1 MTINI
6 NIPMT
11 LIIIALTA
19 GLTLTVG
26 RRLARSRPV
35 LAVLVCGSVVPLLQ
49 AADGIL
55 MFVNRPQL
63 PPPFDATLPPLF
75 DVTTMMLHVMV
86 IGTITTALV
95 TFLTSTLIIV
105 VSTVRGR
112 RS

>member
-6 NIPMT
+6 SMT

-26 RRLARSRPV
+26 RRIARSRPV
-35 LAVLVCGSVVPLLQ
+35 LAIIVCGSAVPLLQ
-49 AADGIL
+49 VADGIM

-63 PPPFDATLPPLF
+63 PPPFDTTLPSF
-75 DVTTMMLHVMV
+75 DVTAMMLRVMV

-105 VSTVRGR
+105 ASTVRRR